1 MEIQWNCGNNHFPW
15 SRFRKH
21 PLETQHL
28 HIDDHQLSRKWLTVS
43 NGSLGHFT
51 VSQQGKSPDN
61 WNNLEKII
69 PFHGKKEQ
77 RLLFGG
83 PLLLGVPNIHVQL
96 CNWCPFGSP
105 SSPQAPILQLFF
117 PKAAKRAGQIAAK
130 VCKEANRLVET
141 RGMRERLPGFLV

>member
-1 MEIQWNCGNNHFPW
+1 MDLLGI
-15 SRFRKH
+15 SRFLNKEN
-21 PLETQHL
+21 PP
-28 HIDDHQLSRKWLTVS
+28 
-43 NGSLGHFT
+43 N
-51 VSQQGKSPDN
+51 N

-117 PKAAKRAGQIAAK
+117 PKAAKRAGAIAAK
-130 VCKEANRLVET
+130 VCKEAD
-141 RGMRERLPGFLV
+141 RGGSGNAEKRLPG